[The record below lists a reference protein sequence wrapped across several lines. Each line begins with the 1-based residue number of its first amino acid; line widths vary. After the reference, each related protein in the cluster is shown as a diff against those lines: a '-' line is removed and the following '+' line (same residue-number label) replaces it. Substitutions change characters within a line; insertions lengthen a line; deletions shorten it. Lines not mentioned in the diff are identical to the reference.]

1 VAHHAARLGPELPLQ
16 QVASAGAHVSN
27 AGDTQL
33 LLQLLLH
40 GPAHAR
46 QIPHSQLQQL
56 LVCLQVLKS
65 HSHKPVARP
74 PPAYIAGVFH
84 KMRGVWGQRHWDTY
98 SYKCSRR
105 AMRG

>member
-1 VAHHAARLGPELPLQ
+1 MAHHAARLGPELPLQ

-56 LVCLQVLKS
+56 LVCLQVLTHLTHTSRKTS
-65 HSHKPVARP
+65 ASLHCRCIPQDARSVGTE
-74 PPAYIAGVFH
+74 ALGHI
-84 KMRGVWGQRHWDTY
+84 
-98 SYKCSRR
+98 
-105 AMRG
+105 